1 MRLFACFMTMIIFAV
16 SLAPC
21 KDLSA
26 GLKDSKASAQIV
38 QDDHHEHEDGS
49 DDCPP
54 FCACSCCAAHG
65 YPKSGISSPQGIPPF
80 APAYADRYTGSLI
93 SISLPVWQPPQLM
106 A

>member
-1 MRLFACFMTMIIFAV
+1 MTMIIFAV

-26 GLKDSKASAQIV
+26 GLKDSKAKTQLV

-54 FCACSCCAAHG
+54 FCACSCCAAYG
-65 YPKSGISSPQGIPPF
+65 YPKSYTGSLQATLSF
-80 APAYADRYTGSLI
+80 APAYADRYTGALI
-93 SISLPVWQPPQLM
+93 SISLPIWQPPQLVS
-106 A
+106 

>member
-1 MRLFACFMTMIIFAV
+1 MKLFAYVMTMIFFTV

-21 KDLSA
+21 KDLSV
-26 GLKDSKASAQIV
+26 GSKYGKATIQIV

-54 FCACSCCAAHG
+54 FCACSCCAAYG
-65 YPKSGISSPQGIPPF
+65 YPKSNIGTPQGTSVFIPS
-80 APAYADRYTGSLI
+80 YADHYTGSLI
-93 SISLPVWQPPQLM
+93 SVSLPIWQPPQLM